1 MTMVCLQQVLEVFLH
16 LRLQSVHQATG
27 EDKGQPQAKKAK
39 KNSVKLS
46 RQERKHRK
54 ALEKVEQQMKE
65 TQAEESQTK
74 KTKLQTSVLD
84 QVFLTYFRILKQA
97 PDSQLLS
104 PALKGL
110 AKFAHLIN
118 VDFFADLMSVLSS
131 LLASGVGV
139 V

>member
-1 MTMVCLQQVLEVFLH
+1 MTSIRLTLLWSLHPQQ
-16 LRLQSVHQATG
+16 
-27 EDKGQPQAKKAK
+27 
-39 KNSVKLS
+39 
-46 RQERKHRK
+46 
-54 ALEKVEQQMKE
+54 
-65 TQAEESQTK
+65 
-74 KTKLQTSVLD
+74 QTSVLD